1 MLPNRCDS
9 QFWWLTV
16 FGKRSQKKK
25 KTPTKLCCTPKWTLH
40 DSSELLMNPEKWITS
55 LLGGSDSLAFKNLL
69 LTFWSLAVLS
79 GPFQTHDLE
88 ALFIPHTV
96 HPTRWNIVETCIH
109 HPTFTPWWGKR
120 NQWLFFAAMQH
131 KGAPELLQEAGLL
144 GGKKVK
150 LQLHNVKESYMLSY
164 NVNVFS
170 MLSAWRL

>member
-1 MLPNRCDS
+1 MLLNRCDS

-16 FGKRSQKKK
+16 LGNWAKKNP
-25 KTPTKLCCTPKWTLH
+25 PTKLCCTPKWTLH

-69 LTFWSLAVLS
+69 LTFWSLA
-79 GPFQTHDLE
+79 PFQTHDLE

-109 HPTFTPWWGKR
+109 HPTSTPWWGKR
-120 NQWLFFAAMQH
+120 NQWLFFCCHVAQRSSWAF
-131 KGAPELLQEAGLL
+131 AGSRTAR
-144 GGKKVK
+144 KKVK
-150 LQLHNVKESYMLSY
+150 MQLHNVKESYMLSY